1 MKRTLGT
8 LLVTAALLTGCGS
21 HSSSTAT
28 DPSTAVPNPNASVD
42 FTPLGL
48 ISQTG
53 GGGQVSA
60 VASPLDT
67 DAQVAAFVAQ
77 FRAPS
82 VASRI
87 RHLLN
92 TKDHP
97 PGTHVVGAVV
107 AVGCDVPPG
116 VDVTHGTDQVQI
128 IPKEVDTP
136 LPECLA
142 PVTTVAVVAV
152 PVAG

>member
-1 MKRTLGT
+1 MKRTLG
-8 LLVTAALLTGCGS
+8 LLVATAALLVGCGS
-21 HSSSTAT
+21 QTSSTTAAGGST
-28 DPSTAVPNPNASVD
+28 SPDPNSRVD
-42 FTPLGL
+42 YTTLGL

-53 GGGQVSA
+53 GGGQTSP

-67 DAQVAAFVAQ
+67 DAQVSAFVQQ

-82 VASRI
+82 MAHRI
-87 RHLLN
+87 RHLLQ
-92 TKDHP
+92 TADLP
-97 PGTHVVGAVV
+97 AGTHAVGAVV

-128 IPKEVDTP
+128 IAQEVASP

-142 PVTTVAVVAV
+142 PVTTVAIVAV
-152 PVAG
+152 PPA